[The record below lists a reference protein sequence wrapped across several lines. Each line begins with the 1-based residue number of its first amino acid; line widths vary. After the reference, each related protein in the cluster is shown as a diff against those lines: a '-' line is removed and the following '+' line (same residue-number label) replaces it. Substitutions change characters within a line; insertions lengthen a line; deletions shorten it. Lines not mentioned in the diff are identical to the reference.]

1 MRPPDTIASSSNAA
15 EIALPPTIQHSTAL
29 EKVNSQE
36 TAMQSRPE
44 DAQGEQG
51 AQDVRDEEKNEPVVD
66 AAAADA
72 EQEYPSFWKLVLLTI
87 ALCMAM
93 LVVSLDGTILATA
106 IPRITNEFNSLD
118 DVAWY
123 GSSYLFA
130 VCALQLM
137 FGKFYVMYP
146 VKWVFLSGVVLF
158 EIGSL
163 IAGVSPSSAVLI
175 VGRTVSGMG
184 AAGIFAGAIII
195 LATSVPLRQRPI
207 YTGLL
212 ASMHGIASVAGPLL
226 GGAFADKVT
235 WRWCFYINLPLGGVT
250 VICLILFLPSK
261 PATQPGLPWK
271 EQIKQFDLPGT
282 FFLVPS
288 VICLLLALQWGGAT
302 YPWSNG
308 RIITLFV
315 VFGVLAILFWGVE
328 IWQKDRATVPLRV
341 LKNKNIIGGVWYG
354 VCMGGALFIFSYYL
368 PIWFQAIKGV
378 SATKSG
384 IMNLPSILGLV
395 IFSIIGGG
403 LATALGMFTPLLIAS
418 SAITAVGAGLLS
430 TLKVD
435 STIGYWFGYQVV
447 VAAGA
452 GLGAQ
457 NVMLVAQVA
466 VPVADMAMAV
476 SIMTFTQTLS
486 SSIFL
491 AVAQNVFQNQLVK
504 NLMANAP
511 GLDSNAIINSGV
523 TALRDSVPADQLP
536 AVLQAYNDA
545 VTQTFYVAVAI
556 SALSIFGPLFMDWI
570 SLKQPEKKPA
580 EDTLDGSSVDGKSSE
595 PEAKENEAKDGS

>member
-1 MRPPDTIASSSNAA
+1 MRPPDDTSASSAKA
-15 EIALPPTIQHSTAL
+15 PLPPINQGSTAL
-29 EKVNSQE
+29 EKVDNRGA
-36 TAMQSRPE
+36 AMQSRQKP
-44 DAQGEQG
+44 QSKKVV
-51 AQDVRDEEKNEPVVD
+51 QDDRDVEKSESIVN
-66 AAAADA
+66 ATATDA

-106 IPRITNEFNSLD
+106 IPRITNDFNSLD

-137 FGKFYVMYP
+137 FGKFYIMYP
-146 VKWVFLSGVVLF
+146 VKWVFLAGVVLF

-175 VGRTVSGMG
+175 VGRAVSGMG

-226 GGAFADKVT
+226 GGAFTDHVT
-235 WRWCFYINLPLGGVT
+235 WRWCFYINLPLGGIT
-250 VICLILFLPSK
+250 VLCLIFFLPDK
-261 PATQPGLPWK
+261 PPTQPGLPWK
-271 EQIKQFDLPGT
+271 EQIKQLDLPGT
-282 FFLVPS
+282 FFLIPS
-288 VICLLLALQWGGAT
+288 VICLLLALQWGGAK
-302 YPWSNG
+302 YSWNNG
-308 RIITLFV
+308 RIIVLFV
-315 VFGVLAILFWGVE
+315 VFGVLGIIFW
-328 IWQKDRATVPLRV
+328 
-341 LKNKNIIGGVWYG
+341 GGVWYG
-354 VCMGGALFIFSYYL
+354 VCMGGALFVFSYYL

-378 SATKSG
+378 DATNSG
-384 IMNLPSILGLV
+384 LMNLPSILGLV

-430 TLKVD
+430 TLQVD

-447 VAAGA
+447 LAAGA

-457 NVMLVAQVA
+457 NVMLVSQVA
-466 VPVADMAMAV
+466 VPMEDMAMAT

-491 AVAQNVFQNQLVK
+491 AVAQNVFQNQLIK
-504 NLMANAP
+504 NLTANTP
-511 GLDSNAIINSGV
+511 DLDSSTIINGGV
-523 TALRDSVPADQLP
+523 TAIRDLVPLDQLP
-536 AVLQAYNDA
+536 AVLQAYNGA
-545 VTQTFYVAVAI
+545 VTQTFYVAVAV
-556 SALSIFGPLFMDWI
+556 SALSIIGTLFIDWI
-570 SLKQPEKKPA
+570 SLKQPGKQTPE
-580 EDTLDGSSVDGKSSE
+580 ESQHESSVDRKSAE
-595 PEAKENEAKDGS
+595 LQTRGDGHEVKDGS